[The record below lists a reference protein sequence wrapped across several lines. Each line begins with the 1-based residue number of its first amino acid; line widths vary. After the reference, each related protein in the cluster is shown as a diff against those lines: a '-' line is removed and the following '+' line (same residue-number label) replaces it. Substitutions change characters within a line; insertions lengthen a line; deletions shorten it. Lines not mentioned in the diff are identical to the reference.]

1 MNFNRK
7 LINKDLKNLKDNGLV
22 ILPNFISQTN
32 LTKLNQEI
40 KPWLKK
46 ISFNNNFSSS
56 IIGNNQWI
64 FHLGLCSQSA
74 INIALDNNLII
85 FLEKLFNKKISL
97 AEFIYQ
103 KKVIAEKNDIKW
115 HSDKGKGMMIFIFLT
130 QISAKT
136 GATVFIPKTHKI
148 KFNDNLTKR
157 KGIAQYLDK
166 LLIEKKINRSIQAS
180 GGPGTIIIFNPS
192 IWHSL
197 PAFSEA
203 GREVIWLKYIPET
216 TNEEAVDHL
225 YRQTLL
231 SNLTKKQL
239 QVYCVN
245 QKMNKRDGLTQLGSQ
260 AFSGDKQLSDFKMF
274 IYYIRYLLLSLFHKK

>member
-64 FHLGLCSQSA
+64 SHLGLCSKSA
-74 INIALDNNLII
+74 INIALDKDLII
-85 FLEKLFNKKISL
+85 FLEKFFNKSISL
-97 AEFIYQ
+97 AQFTYQ
-103 KKVIAEKNDIKW
+103 KKIISEKKRINW
-115 HSDKGKGMMIFIFLT
+115 HIDKGKGIMIFIFLT
-130 QISAKT
+130 HINSKT
-136 GATVFIPKTHKI
+136 GATEFIPKTQKV
-148 KFNDNLTKR
+148 KFNANVTNQ
-157 KGIAQYLDK
+157 KGIAEFIDNSS
-166 LLIEKKINRSIQAS
+166 IEKKINSSVQAV
-180 GGPGTIIIFNPS
+180 GGPGTVVIFNQT

-197 PAFSEA
+197 PAFTKA
-203 GREVIWLKYIPET
+203 GREVIWLKYVPKT
-216 TNEEAVDHL
+216 FNEEAVDHL
-225 YRQTLL
+225 YRQTFL
-231 SNLTKKQL
+231 SDLNKKQL
-239 QVYCVN
+239 QVFCIN
-245 QKMNKRDGLTQLGSQ
+245 QQKNKLDGMTQLGSQ
-260 AFSGDKQLSDFKMF
+260 SFIGDEYYSNFKMF